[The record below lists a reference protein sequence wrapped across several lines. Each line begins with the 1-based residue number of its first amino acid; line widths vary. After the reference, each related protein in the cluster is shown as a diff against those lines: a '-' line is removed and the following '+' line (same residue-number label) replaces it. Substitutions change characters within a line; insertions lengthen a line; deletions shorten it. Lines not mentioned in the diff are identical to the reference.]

1 MRDEHRNESLRD
13 PFLLEGAVDRVRR
26 ITCDIPLIGS
36 SYCSE
41 VDVNTELKDRI
52 A

>member
-26 ITCDIPLIGS
+26 DIPLIGS

-41 VDVNTELKDRI
+41 VDVNTELKE
-52 A
+52 